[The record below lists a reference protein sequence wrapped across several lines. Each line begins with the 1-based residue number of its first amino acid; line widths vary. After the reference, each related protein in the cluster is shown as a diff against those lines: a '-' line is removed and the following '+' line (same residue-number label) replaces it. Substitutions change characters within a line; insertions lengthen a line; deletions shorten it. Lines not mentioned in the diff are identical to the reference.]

1 MATMLLHL
9 RCETLAILSR
19 KTGSEQASAENTA
32 GVSTQL
38 AAAALQ
44 LSAHDRAD
52 FAAVWPSIVR
62 RIEDAAAA
70 GARLIVLP
78 EGTIPAYV
86 VGVEAL
92 DVRQIER
99 AIADLQQVARRR
111 GAVIVCGSA
120 RVANG
125 VAYNGA
131 IAIDADGSLAGSA
144 DKFFLWHFDRRW
156 FAPGER
162 IAPIETSVGK
172 LGVLVCADG
181 RMPGIASA
189 LIEAGAQILVMP
201 TAWVTS
207 GRDPLSLENV
217 QADLLA
223 RIRAWENHVPFV
235 AANKCGVERGCVAY
249 CGKSQIVGA
258 DGALAAL
265 ASQRDPQTL
274 AASVTLAAAPPAR
287 GARRAAPPPARS
299 PQTARSARVAIT
311 TLPDGEEL
319 RASMDLLETTA
330 AIAADGIAGFENVAA
345 VARVGDDVV
354 LDPNGLATYRRAG
367 YRAAAWDVGT
377 CDAQWVESLARAR
390 ALELRMFVA
399 AIDTARGRAFA
410 ADPDGSIVAGTFDEY
425 RVASFLLDPQRTE
438 HTLVAPG
445 TDVAR
450 GLQRVADATDAGTAR

>member
-1 MATMLLHL
+1 MT
-9 RCETLAILSR
+9 TL
-19 KTGSEQASAENTA
+19 
-32 GVSTQL
+32 L

-52 FAAVWPSIVR
+52 FAAVWPSVLR
-62 RIEDAAAA
+62 RIEDAAIA

-86 VGVEAL
+86 LGVEAL
-92 DVRQIER
+92 EVRQIER
-99 AIADLQQVARRR
+99 AIADLQQVARRC

-120 RVANG
+120 RVVNG

-162 IAPIETSVGK
+162 IAPIRTSVGT

-189 LIEAGAQILVMP
+189 LVDEGAQILVMP

-207 GRDPLSLENV
+207 GRDPQLLENV

-223 RIRAWENHVPFV
+223 RVRAWENRVPFV
-235 AANKCGVERGCVAY
+235 AANKCGVERNCVAY

-265 ASQRDPQTL
+265 ASQHDTQTL
-274 AASVTLAAAPPAR
+274 AATVTLADARPAR
-287 GARRAAPPPARS
+287 DAQRAAPPPARS
-299 PQTARSARVAIT
+299 PRAARAARVAIT
-311 TLPDGEEL
+311 TLSDGEEL
-319 RASMDLLETTA
+319 QISMDLLETTA
-330 AIAADGIAGFENVAA
+330 SIAANGTAGFENVAA
-345 VARVGDDVV
+345 IARVGDDVA
-354 LDPNGLATYRRAG
+354 LDPNGLAAYRRAG
-367 YRAAAWDVGT
+367 YRVAAWDVGN
-377 CDAQWVESLARAR
+377 CDAKWVESVARAR

-399 AIDTARGRAFA
+399 AVDAARGRAFA
-410 ADPDGSIVAGTFDEY
+410 ADPDGSIVAGTFDGY

-438 HTLVAPG
+438 QTLVAPG
-445 TDVAR
+445 TDVAV
-450 GLQRVADATDAGTAR
+450 GLQRVADATGARAVR